1 MGIITNEFE
10 LAEFAGQP
18 GLEVYYAW
26 GLGTVD
32 RKGVNLFFNDNFVG
46 KPTYLDFK
54 FNEQCQN
61 AMLEV
66 CDDFTLNEEYED
78 QIKRTQGRGKVNCF
92 IKELAAFRVYGESM
106 NEHCDEVMMNGKAFW
121 DTQGW
126 NIPLGEVN
134 EVMKEFVKQPSCQ
147 TDARSRSIMSYY
159 DEEIGWD
166 GTDLKYAAIMVE
178 NPELTAEEYAPE
190 SVTRKEYNA
199 YIEMGKTVDEIS
211 LEACGV
217 HIMTDLNQKFV
228 FMNSQK
234 IFVKSA
240 IESAILGITIAFVVL
255 LLTTK
260 ILHIA
265 AFAAFSIACTLMSVT
280 AAMVINGWTVGP
292 LESILIT
299 ILAGFAI
306 DYVVHLA
313 HSYKEARGDALER
326 TKTAF
331 GEMGVSVMNG
341 MLTSV
346 AASLPMFFTTLVI
359 FSKFAFFLCFTILF
373 SWIFA
378 NFGFMSVLVTLK
390 VPIMKK
396 KWGFSW

>member
-1 MGIITNEFE
+1 MG
-10 LAEFAGQP
+10 
-18 GLEVYYAW
+18 
-26 GLGTVD
+26 
-32 RKGVNLFFNDNFVG
+32 
-46 KPTYLDFK
+46 
-54 FNEQCQN
+54 
-61 AMLEV
+61 
-66 CDDFTLNEEYED
+66 
-78 QIKRTQGRGKVNCF
+78 
-92 IKELAAFRVYGESM
+92 
-106 NEHCDEVMMNGKAFW
+106 MNGKAFW

-147 TDARSRSIMSYY
+147 TWARSRSIMSYY

-166 GTDLKYAAIMVE
+166 GADLKYAAIMVE

-313 HSYKEARGDALER
+313 HAYKEASGDTYER

-331 GEMGVSVMNG
+331 GEMGVSVLNG

-346 AASLPMFFTTLVI
+346 VASIPMFFTTLVI

-373 SWIFA
+373 SWVFA

-390 VPIMKK
+390 INIVKK
-396 KWGFSW
+396 KWGFGW